1 MPIIAALALALITA
15 AASAALVWFYAS
27 ARFKGDLLNANN
39 LAAQEKSALLAE
51 LATAKANLA
60 ASAQQ
65 HAQQQEQMKLWFE
78 NTANKVAKETS
89 EQLQA
94 KSQQSLDAL
103 LTPVKEK
110 ITSFEKKVEDTYQ
123 SEARERIGLAKQIEL
138 AMQMSQQNNE
148 AATSLTNA
156 LKGDAKKRG
165 NWGEFTLENILRES
179 GMSEFDYITQGRDLD
194 LRDDDG
200 RRQMPDVIIRM
211 PQGKHIIID
220 SKVTLNSYIELAN
233 ATEESEPQLRRAYLA
248 AVKQHIDELGAKK
261 YQDNGKLLAHDFVLM
276 FIPVESALA
285 LALDNDSGLQAYAW
299 KKRIALVGPN
309 SLMMT
314 LHTLAS
320 IWQGEKLERNANEIA
335 KEAAGLYD
343 KLRLVVESLNA
354 VGKNIE
360 QTRTAYDKAIG
371 QLATGRGNVLSKV
384 ESFRERGISVEKEIG
399 KLDYAPAEN
408 ADAAAAE

>member
-1 MPIIAALALALITA
+1 MAGMELFLTALITA
-15 AASAALVWFYAS
+15 ALTAAAVWFYAS
-27 ARFKGDLLNANN
+27 ARHSAQLLKAND

-60 ASAQQ
+60 AQ
-65 HAQQQEQMKLWFE
+65 HEQKEQMKLWFE
-78 NTANKVAKETS
+78 NTANRVAKEAS
-89 EQLQA
+89 QQLQE

-110 ITSFEKKVEDTYQ
+110 ISTFEKMVGETYEK
-123 SEARERIGLAKQIEL
+123 EARERVGLQKHIEL
-138 AMQMSQQNNE
+138 ALQLTQQTGDAANN
-148 AATSLTNA
+148 LTNA
-156 LKGDAKKRG
+156 LKGQSKKRG
-165 NWGEFTLENILRES
+165 NWGEVTLENILTES
-179 GMSEFDYITQGRDLD
+179 GLSEYDYITQGRDLD
-194 LRDDDG
+194 LRDEDG

-220 SKVTLNSYIELAN
+220 SKVTLNSYLELAN
-233 ATEESEPQLRRAYLA
+233 APDEQQPVLQSQYIS
-248 AVKQHIDELGAKK
+248 AVKRHVDELSGKK

-276 FIPVESALA
+276 FIPIEGALA
-285 LALDNDSGLQAYAW
+285 AALDGEAGLQAYAW

-320 IWQGEKLERNANEIA
+320 LWQGEKLERNANEIA
-335 KEAAGLYD
+335 REAAGLYD
-343 KLRLVVESLNA
+343 KLRLAVESLNA

-371 QLATGRGNVLSKV
+371 QLATGRGNVLARV
-384 ESFRERGISVEKEIG
+384 ESFRERGIAVEKSMG
-399 KLDYAPAEN
+399 QLDYARQDDGELTEP
-408 ADAAAAE
+408 